1 MPLDISAIKKQ
12 VRQLGD
18 KAIAEHSQRFFKTG
32 KGDYGEG
39 DKFLGIRVP
48 VLRKQARQFK
58 ELPFEVVSELLFSEY
73 HEERLLCLL
82 MLVHLFSKGSTR
94 DQETIYRFYLKHTH
108 LVNNWDLVDTS
119 AEHIVGA
126 WLFTRSHKPLYKLA
140 RSQMLWDRRIAI
152 MSTYHYIKKND
163 FDETLKL
170 AEILYQDP
178 EDLIQKAVGW
188 MLREVGKRQLDL
200 EEEFLKQHY
209 QQMPRTMLRYAI
221 EKFSPEK
228 REAYLAGTV

>member
-1 MPLDISAIKKQ
+1 M
-12 VRQLGD
+12 GN

-48 VLRKQARQFK
+48 VLRKQAK
-58 ELPFEVVSELLFSEY
+58 LYKDVSFEVVSQLLFSEY
-73 HEERLLCLL
+73 HEERLLSLL
-82 MLVHLFSKGSTR
+82 ILVLQYANGNAKQQQS
-94 DQETIYRFYLKHTH
+94 IYRFYLKHTN

-126 WLFTRSHKPLYKLA
+126 YLFSRSRKPLYRLA
-140 RSQMLWDRRIAI
+140 RSKLLWERRIAI
-152 MSTYHYIKKND
+152 MSTYNYIKKNE
-163 FDETLKL
+163 FDDTLKL
-170 AEILYQDP
+170 AQILHQDS

-209 QQMPRTMLRYAI
+209 HNMPRTMLRYAI

-228 REAYLAGTV
+228 RKAYLAGTVR

>member
-1 MPLDISAIKKQ
+1 MKLSGIQKQ

-18 KAIAEHSQRFFKTG
+18 KDIAEHSQRFFKTG

-48 VLRKQARQFK
+48 VLRKQAKQFK

-82 MLVHLFSKGSTR
+82 ILVLQFTKGSTK
-94 DQETIYRFYLKHTH
+94 DQQTIYRFYLKHTH

-126 WLFTRSHKPLYKLA
+126 YLFTRSRKPLYKLA
-140 RSQMLWDRRIAI
+140 RSKILWERRIAI
-152 MSTYHYIKKND
+152 MSTYHYIKK
-163 FDETLKL
+163 K
-170 AEILYQDP
+170 
-178 EDLIQKAVGW
+178 
-188 MLREVGKRQLDL
+188 
-200 EEEFLKQHY
+200 
-209 QQMPRTMLRYAI
+209 
-221 EKFSPEK
+221 
-228 REAYLAGTV
+228 